1 MPTPNIYIYITD
13 NTVSGNQISCCTLN
27 QKSSGYIMRLSCHLF
42 LVKGA
47 AKLNGSLTTPRE
59 RRSFSEPHP
68 GPEILYYDTTGL
80 IYLIL

>member
-1 MPTPNIYIYITD
+1 M
-13 NTVSGNQISCCTLN
+13 S
-27 QKSSGYIMRLSCHLF
+27 LSCHLF

-59 RRSFSEPHP
+59 RRSLSEPHP